1 MTQARLSNDN
11 IAFLKTATRRLI
23 RAAGGVESAAMVTR
37 VGKSALSDYQ
47 NPELP
52 DHFMPID
59 VAVEL
64 EGDTGAFHVTQALCR
79 LGGGTLHR
87 ESGRGGRETEDFT
100 AHLPGIGDSIGQV
113 YREAALAMADGAM
126 TEAERRSLIA
136 RLEDSIAALVHARN
150 ALETAQ
156 TGKK

>member
-1 MTQARLSNDN
+1 MTQGRLSKDD
-11 IAFLKTATRRLI
+11 IAFLKTATRRLV
-23 RAAGGVESAAMVTR
+23 RAAGGIESAAMVTR

-59 VAVEL
+59 VVAEL

-79 LGGGTLHR
+79 LSGGYFVRGPAPGSTVMHF
-87 ESGRGGRETEDFT
+87 SG
-100 AHLPGIGDSIGQV
+100 HLPQVGKEIGDIWAESA
-113 YREAALAMADGAM
+113 RALVDGAIS
-126 TEAERRSLIA
+126 EEERQRLIA
-136 RLEDSIAALVHARN
+136 EIEGGLEAMISLRN